1 MIKHATN
8 FILVFLLIFTP
19 LSARKVKVD
28 LSESKYGLEE
38 ANRQGLLSSRLR
50 IVLDSIHSTVNADDE
65 VVILLPKKAVWQF
78 HSTDAAQREVYI
90 SNHDQDQP
98 KCTGTWHRS
107 SLSRQ
112 NAAPFDGRHDKLHHQ
127 KSAY

>member
-98 KCTGTWHRS
+98 KRTGIWLEGWKISAIHTGLS
-107 SLSRQ
+107 S
-112 NAAPFDGRHDKLHHQ
+112 
-127 KSAY
+127 